1 VSAARRAIAARP
13 ITWFVVIG
21 IGVYFVA
28 VAIPPLVREFSRFDL
43 PVDGVIGGILGVGI
57 AAFLVT
63 AAADGRAGVDDLVA
77 RILRWRVPVRY
88 YVFALFSVPLA
99 TVLLALALYRGDALD
114 TAAGGWAKLVGE
126 VGLLFVLQFFL
137 FQLAEEVGWTGFF
150 QHGLRDRYRPIKLS
164 AVVAVFWAAWHVPD
178 HFAREGWGLESIVSA
193 PFLFLFEL
201 VVLFF
206 ARVVIVWLYE
216 ATGLSVLLVVI
227 WHASVDATYSRLSEE
242 VIPASDAVTF
252 LLVTLVIV
260 VPAVAVIVSWRLRR
274 GEPAP
279 TQSAAS
285 IR

>member
-1 VSAARRAIAARP
+1 VSAARRTIAARP
-13 ITWFVVIG
+13 ITWFLVIG

-28 VAIPPLVREFSRFDL
+28 AAIPPVVREVGRFDL
-43 PVDGVIGGILGVGI
+43 PVDGVVGGMLGVGL

-77 RILRWRVPVRY
+77 RILRWRVPARFY
-88 YVFALFSVPLA
+88 AFAFFSVPLA
-99 TVLLALALYRGDALD
+99 TVLLALACYRGDALE
-114 TAAGGWAKLVGE
+114 TPVGGWAKVVGE
-126 VGLLFVLQFFL
+126 VALLFVLQFFF

-150 QHGLRDRYRPIKLS
+150 QHRLRDRYGPIKLS
-164 AVVAVFWAAWHVPD
+164 AVVAFFWAAWHVPD
-178 HFAREGWGLESIVSA
+178 HFAREGWGLDGLVAA
-193 PFLFLFEL
+193 PFFLLFEL

-252 LLVTLVIV
+252 VLVTSVVV
-260 VPAVAVIVSWRLRR
+260 VPAVAVLVSWRLRR

-279 TQSAAS
+279 TQPAAS
-285 IR
+285 V